1 MRGRAAWAIGGGI
14 TTRLRLGLQ
23 AELVER
29 ALFEGEDLRVA
40 THDERGDL
48 IYMYIYMLK
57 ARWRHTHNLHCVCLC
72 VRVCACVCVCVYT
85 CVRTSWA
92 G

>member
-48 IYMYIYMLK
+48 IYMYIYI
-57 ARWRHTHNLHCVCLC
+57 C
-72 VRVCACVCVCVYT
+72 
-85 CVRTSWA
+85 
-92 G
+92 